1 LVESVAKKGKISI
14 PVVRRLFEKC
24 GEGCRKIR
32 FEFGQRLFYS
42 VYSRWLRTG
51 KTSKQNPE
59 VNSEGERVAPL
70 AFLQV
75 TTWRNNQVN
84 CRRVALLLSPEGNVA
99 LSRIKNQTHFG
110 KKTFR

>member
-1 LVESVAKKGKISI
+1 VESVAKNGKISI

-59 VNSEGERVAPL
+59 VNSEGERVSPL

-99 LSRIKNQTHFG
+99 LLRIKNQTHFG